1 LIQLAGQPAVGRR
14 SSGVAAQIARQ
25 LPRVQKKKKQKI
37 KSPGLWGAEALLQAL
52 RGCIPGQ
59 RKRHRGKP

>member
-1 LIQLAGQPAVGRR
+1 MAAGR
-14 SSGVAAQIARQ
+14 AALLRK
-25 LPRVQKKKKQKI
+25 LRGNCRVCKKRKKQKI

-59 RKRHRGKP
+59 RKRQGEG